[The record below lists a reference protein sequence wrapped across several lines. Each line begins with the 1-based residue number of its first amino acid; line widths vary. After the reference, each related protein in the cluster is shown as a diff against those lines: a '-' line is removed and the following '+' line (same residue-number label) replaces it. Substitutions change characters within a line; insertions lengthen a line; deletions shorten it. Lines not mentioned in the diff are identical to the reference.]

1 MLKPT
6 INLPAIGLLMI
17 LMLISAAVLP
27 AEDKQPSEYMVKAAF
42 VYNFAKFVEWPETA
56 FSDTN
61 APVIIGV
68 VGDESKDS
76 FQANLQQTVGNRM
89 INGRRTKAVLI
100 SSPEDPELKSCHIVF
115 ISKYRRGNQKEFL
128 RALKDQ
134 STLTIGESEKFLQDG
149 GIINFFIEEGK
160 VRFDIDKQRAQQRQL
175 TISSKLLNLARNR
188 GVVQ

>member
-1 MLKPT
+1 
-6 INLPAIGLLMI
+6 
-17 LMLISAAVLP
+17 
-27 AEDKQPSEYMVKAAF
+27 
-42 VYNFAKFVEWPETA
+42 
-56 FSDTN
+56 
-61 APVIIGV
+61 VIIGV

-76 FQANLQQTVGNRM
+76 FQENLRQTVGNRM
-89 INGRRTKAVLI
+89 INGRQIKAVLI
-100 SSPEDPELKSCHIVF
+100 SSADDPELKSCHIVF

-160 VRFDIDKQRAQQRQL
+160 VRFDIDKQKAQQRRL

-188 GVVQ
+188 GVIQ